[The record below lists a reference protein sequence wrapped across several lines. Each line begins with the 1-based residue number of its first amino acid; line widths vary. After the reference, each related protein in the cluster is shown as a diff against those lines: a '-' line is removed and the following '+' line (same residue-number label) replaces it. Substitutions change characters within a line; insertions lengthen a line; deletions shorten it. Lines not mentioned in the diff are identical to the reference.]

1 MTLIYHLTFFLLFIS
16 NCSGFV
22 PAKLISSVIGKF
34 DAQFEGNFGK
44 VSESIVHDEIL
55 RRGLIQSVVRYFYNQ
70 TNGSQKINLNK
81 INNDYYDLKKLYY
94 DYYGK
99 YICDI
104 PLSYSIKSTLQ
115 PSVASVD
122 LDPTTKDLPYAHF
135 DAETF
140 SQSNSRVISFINKT
154 MNALRNKQYLTAQI
168 SSAQSLYFIIDPN

>member
-1 MTLIYHLTFFLLFIS
+1 MSIVQCKIVCLILVIFIS
-16 NCSGFV
+16 NSSGFV

-34 DAQFEGNFGK
+34 DSKFEGNFGK

-70 TNGSQKINLNK
+70 TNGSQKIDLNK
-81 INNDYYDLKKLYY
+81 MNNSYYDLTKLYY

-104 PLSYSIKSTLQ
+104 PLYYSIKATMQ

-122 LDPTTKDLPYAHF
+122 LDAATIYLHYAHF

-140 SQSNSRVISFINKT
+140 AQSNSRFITFINNT
-154 MNALRNKQYLTAQI
+154 MNSLRNKQYLTARI
-168 SSAQSLYFIIDPN
+168 SSAQSLLF

>member
-34 DAQFEGNFGK
+34 DTQFEGNFGK

-70 TNGSQKINLNK
+70 TNGNQKIDLNK
-81 INNDYYDLKKLYY
+81 INNSYYDLTNLYY
-94 DYYGK
+94 DFYGK

-104 PLSYSIKSTLQ
+104 PIHYSIKAIFQ
-115 PSVASVD
+115 PSVSDVD
-122 LDPTTKDLPYAHF
+122 IDKTTKDLPYAHF

-140 SQSNSRVISFINKT
+140 NKSNERVINFSTNIMNDIKNKKYQDAIIN
-154 MNALRNKQYLTAQI
+154 
-168 SSAQSLYFIIDPN
+168 SAKS